1 MPWNDHGGILE
12 FCSHMDILNQCR
24 AGCCLV
30 PFTVIESEKGVVHLA
45 APNWE
50 EDGIKIN
57 TLHDEVTQK
66 VKIELATLQWPL
78 YSRFKIISC
87 HKHKI

>member
-1 MPWNDHGGILE
+1 M
-12 FCSHMDILNQCR
+12 
-24 AGCCLV
+24 
-30 PFTVIESEKGVVHLA
+30 IESEKGVVHLA

-66 VKIELATLQWPL
+66 VKIELTTLQRPL
-78 YSRFKIISC
+78 RSRFKIISC
-87 HKHKI
+87 RQQMI

>member
-1 MPWNDHGGILE
+1 
-12 FCSHMDILNQCR
+12 MDILNQCG

-30 PFTVIESEKGVVHLA
+30 PFTVIESEKGIVHLA

-66 VKIELATLQWPL
+66 VKIEPATLQWPL
-78 YSRFKIISC
+78 HSRFKIISS

>member
-1 MPWNDHGGILE
+1 M
-12 FCSHMDILNQCR
+12 
-24 AGCCLV
+24 
-30 PFTVIESEKGVVHLA
+30 IESEKGVVHLA

-78 YSRFKIISC
+78 SIRFKIISC
-87 HKHKI
+87 HQQMI

>member
-1 MPWNDHGGILE
+1 M
-12 FCSHMDILNQCR
+12 
-24 AGCCLV
+24 
-30 PFTVIESEKGVVHLA
+30 IESEKGVVHLA

-66 VKIELATLQWPL
+66 VKIELSTLQWPL
-78 YSRFKIISC
+78 RSCFKIISC
-87 HKHKI
+87 HKQKI